1 MKSSDWMA
9 GRRRRARAAGLCI
22 TCCTAAPSDGRSTC
36 LKCSAE
42 AGARVRRV
50 RAKQRAIDEAR
61 RLAADM
67 ERAGD
72 AARLHHLHDDAARY
86 YADALDA
93 SALQTE
99 DGARVA
105 EKLAGVIALGHG
117 PNDAAKLLDRVA
129 AFYSDKPD
137 AAAKSV
143 DNLLQKSRLLHFES
157 KHEAARALVRQ
168 AIRIAEGSAGRAVSQ
183 RAYVTMI
190 GYMFVLGRDDEA
202 EAYMHAIEPLEDDDD
217 PSIRIAYFRTRA
229 QLGANRGDAEE
240 MIEYFDR
247 AIAATQDSDD
257 ILRVVSIWS
266 SYSLCAMKLGN
277 IELATA
283 CCQRSLLLV
292 RRFRVGWL
300 TPVLCLDYA
309 DMLFQQ
315 GRADEALEYVLD
327 AMRYDVRST
336 TLDQAFATDGIP
348 IALYK
353 KNEEVLQRCARPAVF
368 EAAVEDADLA
378 TLGSLASAFAAWHDA
393 CGRPRQARDV
403 LHRTTKRLAALGDP
417 ATRRMYSPFVWDF
430 PIAVARFGAPSDVP
444 IARAIIQSHAD
455 LPNAAIAQACL
466 RLFDAFAIS
475 QSDPR
480 GSERLAAEASRAF
493 TELKWIAHAGLAR
506 TLLRRE
512 DGILPEEP
520 HAAALL
526 AGIFLTLTPRERQ
539 VAELALRGLTNRKIA
554 TGLAISEHTV
564 ESHMTSIL
572 GRLGLRSRHQL
583 GDVAA
588 Q

>member
-22 TCCTAAPSDGRSTC
+22 TCCTAAPADGRSTC

-50 RAKQRAIDEAR
+50 RGKQRAIDDAR

-168 AIRIAEGSAGRAVSQ
+168 AIRIAEGSAGRALSQ

-202 EAYMHAIEPLEDDDD
+202 EAYMHAI
-217 PSIRIAYFRTRA
+217 RA
-229 QLGANRGDAEE
+229 A
-240 MIEYFDR
+240 
-247 AIAATQDSDD
+247 
-257 ILRVVSIWS
+257 
-266 SYSLCAMKLGN
+266 
-277 IELATA
+277 
-283 CCQRSLLLV
+283 
-292 RRFRVGWL
+292 RRR
-300 TPVLCLDYA
+300 
-309 DMLFQQ
+309 
-315 GRADEALEYVLD
+315 R
-327 AMRYDVRST
+327 R
-336 TLDQAFATDGIP
+336 P
-348 IALYK
+348 IDTH
-353 KNEEVLQRCARPAVF
+353 CVF
-368 EAAVEDADLA
+368 PH
-378 TLGSLASAFAAWHDA
+378 ASAA
-393 CGRPRQARDV
+393 
-403 LHRTTKRLAALGDP
+403 
-417 ATRRMYSPFVWDF
+417 
-430 PIAVARFGAPSDVP
+430 
-444 IARAIIQSHAD
+444 
-455 LPNAAIAQACL
+455 
-466 RLFDAFAIS
+466 
-475 QSDPR
+475 
-480 GSERLAAEASRAF
+480 GS
-493 TELKWIAHAGLAR
+493 
-506 TLLRRE
+506 
-512 DGILPEEP
+512 
-520 HAAALL
+520 
-526 AGIFLTLTPRERQ
+526 
-539 VAELALRGLTNRKIA
+539 
-554 TGLAISEHTV
+554 
-564 ESHMTSIL
+564 
-572 GRLGLRSRHQL
+572 
-583 GDVAA
+583 
-588 Q
+588 